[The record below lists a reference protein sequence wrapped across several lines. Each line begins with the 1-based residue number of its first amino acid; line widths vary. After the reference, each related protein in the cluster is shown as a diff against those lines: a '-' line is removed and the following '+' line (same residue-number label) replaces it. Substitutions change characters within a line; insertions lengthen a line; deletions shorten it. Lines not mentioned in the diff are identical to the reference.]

1 MGNAWEWDKTDG
13 SFLADDFEI
22 TGTDRKEFENHVREM
37 DRHTLVWNCRLKDIH
52 VLRIRSLKKHSLEEC
67 GFYRMRPEKPMKDG
81 NVEIVGCEETCKETD
96 GFCLDSFRLDS
107 DRRKKTASSEKR
119 FRRRLESELQSGDT
133 IFYITDLKYAC
144 FLSPKAVDTLN
155 QRLKSFGEG
164 SVKFPRTPSLPRDCY
179 LAEAMNR
186 DDKVNLVIR
195 HEDGIGRVFAVMG
208 SKYRKEC
215 EKERQGSPGN
225 RERRKQNREEHT
237 LGEIIDVYEWLTEHG
252 GLGEPE
258 CEGWEITHDVCRI
271 CLSFPEKAAE
281 WETRLG
287 LKERILPCLEFQT
300 SATGDS
306 SLQINGCWK
315 FPSGGMVYGKR
326 VSRTHR
332 ERLKEET
339 VARRALEEIVGEWEW
354 LPRRMKY
361 LETVRGAA
369 ETEEGKPV
377 DSPSRNR
384 KAAMDCFK
392 KILAMKEI
400 KAVIGTERV
409 RSYSRYLD
417 WNIKEERP
425 YTAYDVV
432 AEMISLPDNAEKSKS
447 MEPGLVRL
455 GKESSRKWKRLMMSV
470 VNLEYP
476 LK

>member
-1 MGNAWEWDKTDG
+1 MDN

-22 TGTDRKEFENHVREM
+22 TGTDMEEFENHVREM
-37 DRHTLVWNCRLKDIH
+37 DRHTLVWNCRLRDIH
-52 VLRIRSLKKHSLEEC
+52 VLRIRSLKKCSLEEC
-67 GFYRMRPEKPMKDG
+67 EFYRMRPDEPIKDG
-81 NVEIVGCEETCKETD
+81 RVEIIGCKKQDEFGLD
-96 GFCLDSFRLDS
+96 SFCLDSG
-107 DRRKKTASSEKR
+107 RRKKTPSSEKR
-119 FRRRLESELQSGDT
+119 FCRKLEKELNGGDT

-155 QRLKSFGEG
+155 QRLKSPGEG
-164 SVKFPRTPSLPRDCY
+164 SVKFPRTPSLPRDCC
-179 LAEAMNR
+179 LAGAMNR
-186 DDKVNLVIR
+186 DDEVNVVIR
-195 HEDGIGRVFAVMG
+195 HEDGVGRIFAVMG

-215 EKERQGSPGN
+215 GEGQQGSRRN

-287 LKERILPCLEFQT
+287 LRERILPCLEFQT
-300 SATGDS
+300 SGTGDS
-306 SLQINGCWK
+306 SLQVNGCWK

-326 VSRTHR
+326 VSRSHR

-361 LETVRGAA
+361 LETVRAAA
-369 ETEEGKPV
+369 ETEEGKNA

-384 KAAMDCFK
+384 RAAMECFK

-400 KAVIGTERV
+400 KAVIGTDRA
-409 RSYSRYLD
+409 RNYNKYLD
-417 WNIKEERP
+417 WHIKEERP
-425 YTAYDVV
+425 YTAYDVA
-432 AEMISLPDNAEKSKS
+432 AEIISLPDNVEKSKS
-447 MEPGLVRL
+447 MESEQVRL
-455 GKESSRKWKRLMMSV
+455 GKESSRKWKRLMMDV